1 MVFHRYTVTK
11 RYIVYKLKYTC
22 TNT

>member
-11 RYIVYKLKYTC
+11 RYIVYKLKYTY
-22 TNT
+22 T